1 MEGLQSALTF
11 YSISMIH
18 AFDQAYKKLIYVKRP
33 KRVCT
38 VQEIKKKKMG
48 PRKGPWK
55 LKNKDT
61 PHANDDFASMLDASN
76 IN

>member
-1 MEGLQSALTF
+1 MSKGQSL
-11 YSISMIH
+11 YVQS
-18 AFDQAYKKLIYVKRP
+18 KKL
-33 KRVCT
+33 
-38 VQEIKKKKMG
+38 KKKMG
-48 PRKGPWK
+48 PRKDPWK